1 MLLVAVVLAVSGCGG
16 GGPPPPDAQLNVEEV
31 ATWYTRYR
39 AKHNRRPPPN
49 EAAFVA
55 FINKTLKE
63 EQGITEGMREDFL
76 ISPRDGKKFV
86 INYGK
91 PMSTNADKNIVV
103 YEQEGYDGKKWFAT
117 EQGNSQEVDDAQL
130 KQLLAAK

>member
-1 MLLVAVVLAVSGCGG
+1 MVVSGCSGG
-16 GGPPPPDAQLNVEEV
+16 GAPPPDAQLNVEDV

-39 AKHNRRPPPN
+39 AKAPNRQPPPN

-86 INYGK
+86 VNYGK
-91 PMSTNADKNIVV
+91 PISTNADKNIVV
-103 YEQEGYDGKKWFAT
+103 YEQEGYDGKKWIAT
-117 EQGNSQEVDDAQL
+117 EQGYSREVDDAELQ
-130 KQLLAAK
+130 QLLTGK